1 MYIVENNYTSL
12 AHDRTED
19 EPTNRIKCHLKN
31 LNQATCLPKRNNSHS
46 KREEFGKHSGRQ
58 EWIEAEGRAG
68 EVREA
73 VFINQVSSIRIL
85 TQPPIGLMMAESYY
99 LKRYYFLLDYF
110 HSQSVVWL
118 LSC

>member
-68 EVREA
+68 EVREEKSLANIAA
-73 VFINQVSSIRIL
+73 VKSGSRLRGVRERSEKQFSSIKYH
-85 TQPPIGLMMAESYY
+85 QSGS
-99 LKRYYFLLDYF
+99 LLN
-110 HSQSVVWL
+110 L
-118 LSC
+118 PLG